1 MTLIRPTRRA
11 VLRAGLVAGL
21 APALPS
27 WAQDAAT
34 GESAETAARPIEV
47 MAMGAEDAPV
57 TVIEYASLTCPHCA
71 RFHTDVFPRLKENYI
86 EPGNVRF
93 IVRDVYFDRLGL
105 WGAMVARCGGTE
117 KYFGIVDRLFQK
129 QGDWSRQETAQD
141 ALAAM
146 FAIGR
151 QAGLTDEAM
160 QECVQDQAWAEALV
174 ADFQKNMEADQI
186 EGTPTFIINGE
197 KESNMSYDDFA
208 ARLDEELAS

>member
-21 APALPS
+21 APALPT
-27 WAQDAAT
+27 WAQEAASEE
-34 GESAETAARPIEV
+34 GAARTVEV
-47 MAMGAEDAPV
+47 MAIGAEDAPV

-71 RFHTDVFPRLKENYI
+71 RFHTDVYPKLKANYI
-86 EPGNVRF
+86 ETGKVRF
-93 IVRDVYFDRLGL
+93 IVRDVYFDKLGL
-105 WGAMVARCGGTE
+105 WGAMVARCGGQE
-117 KYFGIVDRLFQK
+117 RYFGIVDRLFQK
-129 QGDWSRQETAQD
+129 QGDWTRHDNAQD
-141 ALAAM
+141 ALSAM

-151 QAGLTDEAM
+151 QAGLTDEQM
-160 QECVQDQAWAEALV
+160 QACVQDQAWAEALV

-197 KESNMSYDDFA
+197 KASNMPYDDFA